1 MFFVTI
7 ARYTVTNGKID
18 IVRLKVGLKFIGLVY
33 LFHNECSVS
42 N

>member
-18 IVRLKVGLKFIGLVY
+18 IVRLKVGLKFVWSCILVP
-33 LFHNECSVS
+33 
-42 N
+42 